1 MKTETRFASLKRSV
15 VVGLT
20 IALTVSAVG
29 GAFVMSAGTVTATE
43 PTEGLSETGEAHTS
57 ETIESGSLT
66 VGDGQESYGFVSG
79 QVVDTSND
87 PLSDILVEVIDPSTG
102 ETVATKRTDSTG
114 RYTMEVTPG
123 SYSIVAGSASSA
135 YETGTA
141 RSITVESQ
149 LTSEADI
156 VLSSIQEYGFL
167 SGRVTDRYNNNITD
181 ATVKVRDP
189 ATGEIVSQVQ
199 TDERGDYTVELP
211 TGSYE
216 VIAEKSGYMNS
227 GSQAVT
233 IEAER
238 TTTQDL
244 LLGQLL
250 LPDEI
255 IVISSDNTVPADG
268 STDATYT
275 VLVRDQNGDPLEGT
289 TVRAE
294 TPSTVDGS
302 TVESTGPDG
311 QAQFEFRSS
320 TAQDAGVKFTAGQVA
335 PVSTEDTITF
345 SPVSDEPAVVSGI
358 VTNENNERLPNA
370 NVRIRPEGSGEIIAS
385 TTADNDGTYET
396 AIDIGSGE
404 RVVVEATY
412 SGESGQTVPTVV
424 ESGRTS
430 TANVEITGVS
440 PSQPPIAPPSPEVSV
455 VASDNLERVVPG
467 DRFEITYEV
476 SNTGGEASTGA
487 IELTVPSGVDPVSIT
502 GDEET
507 RAVFFSDPIEP
518 GESRTTTVSFEASDN
533 IAVGEKEIFA
543 RAHLGTPETDTV
555 TSTVDILED
564 SSDPPATPGDNIN
577 FTAED
582 SVSVRAGGD
591 VSVTYSLD
599 NTGDTDLDS
608 AGIDFNTPDGVSISK
623 FEGDG
628 RGVKSSEAVYFLNGV
643 PTVVRQE
650 VTVTYAVS
658 DEISSEAVH
667 VEATATGAEQI
678 GTRNTTLEI
687 EDSGS
692 LPTEPGEPEFTEV
705 LQVIEAFNSDSEF
718 NGRDVSFIEVLEV
731 VEAYNTR

>member
-1 MKTETRFASLKRSV
+1 
-15 VVGLT
+15 
-20 IALTVSAVG
+20 
-29 GAFVMSAGTVTATE
+29 MSAGTVTATE
-43 PTEGLSETGEAHTS
+43 PTDAVLSETGEAHTS
-57 ETIESGSLT
+57 ETIESGNLT

-79 QVVDTSND
+79 QVVDTNND
-87 PLSDILVEVIDPSTG
+87 PLSNILVEVIDPSTG
-102 ETVATKRTDSTG
+102 ETVATKRTGSTG

-123 SYSIVAGSASSA
+123 SYSVVAGSASSA

-156 VLSSIQEYGFL
+156 VLSSIQEYGLL

-216 VIAEKSGYMNS
+216 VIAEKSGYMKS

-255 IVISSDNTVPADG
+255 IIISSDTTVPADG

-275 VLVRDQNGDPLEGT
+275 VLVRDQNGNPLEGT

-302 TVESTGPDG
+302 TITSTGPDG

-320 TAQDAGVKFTAGQVA
+320 TAQDAGVQFTAGQVA
-335 PVSTEDTITF
+335 PVSTEDTIRF
-345 SPVSDEPAVVSGI
+345 SPVSNEPAVVSGI
-358 VTNENNERLPNA
+358 ITNENNERLPNA
-370 NVRIRPEGSGEIIAS
+370 NVRIRPEGSTEVIAS
-385 TTADNDGTYET
+385 TTADNDGIYET
-396 AIDIGSGE
+396 AIDIGSRE

-412 SGESGQTVPTVV
+412 SGESGQSVPTVV

-440 PSQPPIAPPSPEVSV
+440 PSQPPTAPPSPEVSV
-455 VASDNLERVVPG
+455 IASDNLDGVVPG
-467 DRFEITYEV
+467 DRFEITYEIA
-476 SNTGGEASTGA
+476 NTGGEASAGA
-487 IELTVPSGVDPVSIT
+487 IELTVPSGVDPVSIA
-502 GDEET
+502 GDGEN
-507 RAVFFSDPIEP
+507 RAVFFNDPIEP

-543 RAHLGTPETDTV
+543 RGHLSTSETDTV

-564 SSDPPATPGDNIN
+564 SSDPNPPAAPGDNIN

-582 SVSVRAGGD
+582 SVSVRAGGE

-658 DEISSEAVH
+658 DEISSETVH
-667 VEATATGAEQI
+667 IEATATGSEQI
-678 GTRNTTLEI
+678 GTRNTTLKI
-687 EDSGS
+687 ENSDS
-692 LPTEPGEPEFTEV
+692 LPTEPGEPGFTEV
-705 LQVIEAFNSDSEF
+705 LQVIEAYNSESEF
-718 NGRDVSFIEVLEV
+718 NGKDVNFIEVLQV